1 MVNWKEYSRSIKIYW
16 GDFFHEHDLKRHRG
30 IFKICDRFWNILLI
44 LWATPECGN
53 ESQKGTLKQITGPN
67 VKPCTNPDFFPWLFR
82 RTLKASDCFLGQLL
96 IMRMVWKRH
105 LEVLQT
111 QILFFLRP
119 FWTTLNMNL
128 AWKSTVKIKSYFCTL
143 NFALR
148 KKTFFH
154 IKSCRLTSLFGWN
167 RERGSIKTKL
177 ETFFAQEGIQIFSFL
192 EF

>member
-1 MVNWKEYSRSIKIYW
+1 MEYLKSVIDFEIFYWFCGQLENAVMSPKKVPWNKSRAQMLNPAQIQI
-16 GDFFHEHDLKRHRG
+16 FFHGYFEEHSRPRIVSLG
-30 IFKICDRFWNILLI
+30 SSW
-44 LWATPECGN
+44 LWEWS
-53 ESQKGTLKQITGPN
+53 EKGTL
-67 VKPCTNPDFFPWLFR
+67 R
-82 RTLKASDCFLGQLL
+82 YS
-96 IMRMVWKRH
+96 RH
-105 LEVLQT
+105 KS
-111 QILFFLRP
+111 FFLRP

>member
-44 LWATPECGN
+44 LWATRECGN

-111 QILFFLRP
+111 QILFFASILDH
-119 FWTTLNMNL
+119 FEYEFSLKKHCKNQVL
-128 AWKSTVKIKSYFCTL
+128 FLYVEFCI
-143 NFALR
+143 A
-148 KKTFFH
+148 KKD
-154 IKSCRLTSLFGWN
+154 
-167 RERGSIKTKL
+167 
-177 ETFFAQEGIQIFSFL
+177 IFSHKVMSVDFSFWL
-192 EF
+192 K